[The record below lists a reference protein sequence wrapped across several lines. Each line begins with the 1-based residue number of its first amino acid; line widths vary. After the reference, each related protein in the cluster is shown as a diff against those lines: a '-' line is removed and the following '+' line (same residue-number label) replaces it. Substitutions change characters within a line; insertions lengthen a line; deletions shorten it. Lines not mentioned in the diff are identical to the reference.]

1 MKPHLPKKLLVAV
14 LAACSMGINAK
25 AETESSYTLGQV
37 MYVGDSITHGV
48 ETSSYRWALH
58 KILVDNGVTYDEVG
72 YQTGHHNGWGSN
84 NNYTYCGVTFEN
96 LHSAQASQRAYNT
109 AGRTDTTRLGH
120 SSIQNWLGVSTV
132 DSVDPSKKMD
142 KTAYTGS
149 VSQPDTFVMMLGTND
164 LLSDYTDTLANGSN
178 LETVTTALLGAADSE
193 GRRTGGDMGT
203 IVDTM
208 YASNA
213 DATVYVTTIPCWANH
228 SNNKGENTH
237 VAVQT
242 YNDSLKKWVSDYN
255 AKNGTDMV
263 LVDVNRGLL
272 DVAATTSFYGVS
284 SMFNNADGGNDG
296 LHPNSQGD
304 LIIAGNMA
312 RAMGI
317 AGRTAGLER
326 VAATDFQTTVA
337 SDSIVLKGDTTS
349 LSFSWG
355 DSVTPT
361 GGYTAELMGF
371 TLGNGASNGWDTTNN
386 FSITV
391 GNGSMSGTL
400 DINEAYIQWNGRVA
414 FSTGST
420 VLFSEDMSSLT
431 ENIRIAYHTGD
442 STNNIAEGY
451 YIWLGDM
458 LIGEALQGTAS
469 TVNGVT
475 LSYSGASSYTL
486 SALAMDATAA
496 YAPTVGVYN
505 ISTDGKVVIPNN
517 VTTTKL
523 NTTAANVYASNAT
536 DVHGDVW
543 VEVTGGQ
550 AKGWAAAQGN
560 TGGVDG
566 DVTMIFT
573 GEFLGSY
580 DGDKNATAAGTVFGA
595 VNSAAG
601 VTGNV
606 TVQFDAANALYNSF
620 TNTNA
625 ASVVGAYNSN
635 IGGTFKAVVNAG
647 TFAFDILGG
656 LHTGA
661 DKSIGAT
668 QIFVNGGEV
677 KGGVYG
683 GGVAGSILGNAEVTI
698 NGGKIVGSVYG
709 GGKGDTIY
717 GDTLVTINGGE
728 ITGSVYAGGT
738 TGTIKGDATLV
749 IDGALTSITGN
760 VGVSTGS
767 TIQGNALVSIKNI
780 TDNKLAR
787 SSTFYSGEITGGSK
801 VAGTSTLE
809 LDNATFAGAATV
821 SEFNSV
827 NLVNGSEVSVASVSL
842 DDAATSVISLADN
855 SELTVSN
862 SLSTAADLAVTGGAG
877 KLVLNGADNTVAG
890 QLSIAEGN
898 ELVQNDNSVLN
909 VTNTIVNDGTLTL
922 NGTVN
927 WTISSVDGLEVQ
939 YDTAMINGTANGL
952 GSGIISGLI
961 SGNGTLTN
969 TGVITGTYNGGAINF
984 DTATGQAKV
993 ENTVY
998 YVVAPQETDSS
1009 YQYITT
1015 ATGHVKMFSTV
1026 DVGIHTHTVDGPFA
1040 TEGANDALQFYVGKE
1055 GVLCISGDSNTMT
1068 AGEILQTTQGDG
1080 SIILRAPGRTNP
1092 STGDT
1097 KADAIRFKVDQVA
1110 QFTGD
1115 IYMGPVMYDGSSSI
1129 IAQAPVYLDL
1139 EDGADISS
1147 FNSVNIGSSYMTIN
1161 VLGEIGRSSE
1171 NVGHI
1176 NNLSTLGSSAT
1187 YLNIG
1192 ANANDT
1198 IVLGGDTGVSSFD
1211 YDGAGSA
1218 TAATGSSLAINIYR
1232 DLHLVVEN
1240 LTDGAAGN
1248 QHSWTYVMF
1257 SNGYSDDAS
1266 SVGHQTVIDINSFDY
1281 SGIFYLQE
1289 FLRGGNLHAN
1299 VTLLDGQTL
1308 RQNQYVTWVP
1318 KDVEVNTPTMTI
1330 KGTGTYILN
1339 DGASIFDNVGRLS
1352 TETIDGE
1359 RVWAGTVVVSN
1370 LVATSGWNSGVIG
1383 KNGINFEDYGNEQS
1397 TVHFKGFKGHVFNSV
1412 TNSAYLNIDIAQDL
1426 ILENSTSTATPHA
1439 FELSDGYSNQK
1450 LNFTGD
1456 ISGTGDFVVSAGAPE
1471 KIFFKGDVSEWK
1483 DGAEFKVTNGT
1494 HHVTFQDKATEI
1506 NADLVTTNDTMNA
1519 TISNAEA
1526 VTVNGKVNR
1535 KGGTLNLSVETAN
1548 GTAFTNDVNVTKLTV
1563 AGGSEASFAKG
1574 VTAGNVTIGVRGNG
1588 AAEVSDGMT
1597 VAGNSISGGQ
1607 AKSANFSFTSNN
1619 NNSVSNVSLKNVGIS
1634 SVDCSVVNLNAVTAE
1649 NVYLHG
1655 QQVNFSS
1662 VEVVNTFTLDSV
1674 TEGFNEVRFESNAF
1688 AGMTLSA
1695 DGENSLTLA
1704 VNNAVN
1710 WNDTSNLNPNNVTIV
1725 LKGFTM
1731 EGVGRGEGWLSNLT
1745 IVGNGDAA
1753 ASNTQYEGQFT
1764 VGTGISVNELLVV
1777 DQYKYVTY
1785 EQKADGL
1792 YIRMSNIPEP
1802 TTATLSLLAL
1812 AALASRRRRK

>member
-72 YQTGHHNGWGSN
+72 YQTGHHNGWGSS
-84 NNYTYCGVTFEN
+84 NNYTYSGVTFEN
-96 LHSAQASQRAYNT
+96 RHSAQASQRTYNT
-109 AGRTDTTRLGH
+109 AGRTDTSRLGH

-149 VSQPDTFVMMLGTND
+149 VSQPDTFMLMLGTND

-178 LETVTTALLGAADSE
+178 LETVTTALLGAADSA

-242 YNDSLKKWVSDYN
+242 YNESLKKWVSDYN

-284 SMFNNADGGNDG
+284 SMFNNADGGSDG

-337 SDSIVLKGDTTS
+337 ADSLVLKGETSS
-349 LSFSWG
+349 LSFSWEG
-355 DSVTPT
+355 DVTPT

-371 TLGNGASNGWDTTNN
+371 TLGNGSANGWDTTNN

-400 DINEAYIQWNGRVA
+400 DINEAYIQWNGSVA
-414 FSTGST
+414 FSTGSS

-475 LSYSGASSYTL
+475 LSYSGSSSYTL

-523 NTTAANVYASNAT
+523 NTTAANVYASNT
-536 DVHGDVW
+536 TNVRGDVW

-573 GEFLGSY
+573 GEFLGSF
-580 DGDKNATAAGTVFGA
+580 DGDKSATAAGSVFGA

-620 TNTNA
+620 TNKNA
-625 ASVVGAYNSN
+625 ASVVGSYESN
-635 IGGTFKAVVNAG
+635 IGGTFKAVINAG

-656 LHTGA
+656 LHTGTN
-661 DKSIGAT
+661 KSIGAT

-677 KGGVYG
+677 KGSVYG
-683 GGVAGSILGNAEVTI
+683 GGVAGSILGDAEVTI

-717 GDTLVTINGGE
+717 GDTLVSINGGE
-728 ITGSVYAGGT
+728 IGGSVYAGGT
-738 TGTIKGDATLV
+738 VGTIKGDATLV

-767 TIQGNALVSIKNI
+767 TIEGNALVAIKNI
-780 TDNKLAR
+780 TDNELAR
-787 SSTFYSGEITGGSK
+787 SSTLYSGEITGGSK
-801 VAGTSTLE
+801 VAGTSTLQ
-809 LDNATFAGAATV
+809 LDNASFAGYATV
-821 SEFNSV
+821 SAFNSV
-827 NLVNGSEVSVASVSL
+827 NLVNGSVVSVASVSL

-890 QLSIAEGN
+890 QLSIDAGN
-898 ELVQNDNSVLN
+898 ELVLNNGSVLN
-909 VTNTIVNDGTLTL
+909 VSNIIVNDGTLTL

-927 WTISSVDGLEVQ
+927 WDITSVDGLEVQ
-939 YDTAMINGTANGL
+939 YDTEMLNGTTNGL

-961 SGNGTLTN
+961 TGTGTLTN
-969 TGVITGTYNGGAINF
+969 TDVINGTYNGGSISL
-984 DTATGQAKV
+984 DTATGVAKV
-993 ENTVY
+993 ENTVF

-1026 DVGIHTHTVDGPFA
+1026 DVGVHSHTVDGPFA
-1040 TEGANDALQFYVGKE
+1040 TEGANDALQFYVGE
-1055 GVLCISGDSNTMT
+1055 NGVLCISGDSNTMT
-1068 AGEILQTTQGDG
+1068 AGEILQTAQGDG
-1080 SIILRAPGRTNP
+1080 SIILRAPGRTEP

-1110 QFTGD
+1110 QFEGD

-1129 IAQAPVYLDL
+1129 IGQAPVYIEL

-1147 FNSVNIGSSYMTIN
+1147 FNSLNAGSSEMSILVN
-1161 VLGEIGRSSE
+1161 GVIGRSSE
-1171 NVGHI
+1171 EVGHI
-1176 NNLSTLGSSAT
+1176 NNLSTLGSSVT
-1187 YLNIG
+1187 RLYIG

-1198 IVLGGDTGVSSFD
+1198 IVLGGDTGISSFD

-1218 TAATGSSLAINIYR
+1218 TGATGSTLVVNAYR
-1232 DLHLVVEN
+1232 DLHLIVEN

-1248 QHSWTYVMF
+1248 QYARTYAMF
-1257 SNGYSDDAS
+1257 NNGYIDDTSA
-1266 SVGHQTVIDINSFDY
+1266 VGHQTVIDINSFDF
-1281 SGIFYLQE
+1281 SGVFYVQE
-1289 FLRGGNLHAN
+1289 FLNGGNIHAN
-1299 VTLLDGQTL
+1299 VTLLDGQTM
-1308 RQNQYVTWVP
+1308 RQDQYVAWQDT
-1318 KDVEVNTPTMTI
+1318 EEMNTPSVTI

-1370 LVATSGWNSGVIG
+1370 LVATNGWNSGVTG

-1412 TNSAYLNIDIAQDL
+1412 TDSAYLNIDIAQDL
-1426 ILENSTSTATPHA
+1426 ILENSTSATTPHA
-1439 FELSDGYSNQK
+1439 FEVSDGYSDQK
-1450 LNFTGD
+1450 LNFLGD
-1456 ISGTGDFVVSAGAPE
+1456 ISGTGDFVVSAGATE

-1483 DGAEFKVTNGT
+1483 DGAEFKVTNGNQ
-1494 HHVTFQDKATEI
+1494 HVTFQDNATEI
-1506 NADLVTTNDTMNA
+1506 NADLVTTNGTMNA

-1535 KGGTLNLSVETAN
+1535 EGGTLNLTVDTAK
-1548 GTAFTNDVNVTKLTV
+1548 GTAFTNDVNVSKLTV
-1563 AGGSEASFAKG
+1563 AEGSVASFAKG
-1574 VTAGNVTIGVRGNG
+1574 ATAGNVSIGVRGNG
-1588 AAEVSDGMT
+1588 TAEVSDGMT
-1597 VAGNSISGGQ
+1597 VAGNSISGGE
-1607 AKSANFSFTSNN
+1607 AKSVNFSFTSNN

-1634 SVDCSVVNLNAVTAE
+1634 SVADSVVNLDAVTAE

-1655 QQVNFSS
+1655 QQVTFSS
-1662 VEVVNTFTLDSV
+1662 VDVVNTFTLDSV

-1688 AGMTLSA
+1688 AGMTLAA

-1710 WNDTSNLNPNNVTIV
+1710 WNDTSNINPNNVTIV

-1745 IVGNGDAA
+1745 IVGNGDAT
-1753 ASNTQYEGQFT
+1753 ASTTQYDGQFT
-1764 VGTGISVNELLVV
+1764 VGTGINVNELLVV

-1785 EQKADGL
+1785 EQRANGL

-1802 TTATLSLLAL
+1802 TTSTLSLLAL
-1812 AALASRRRRK
+1812 AAIAARRRRK